1 MELNKTDITQGYQP
15 VPEEDRIWNLPSG
28 DDDCELCN
36 GSGDV
41 QCCRGEYYYT
51 DTCDC
56 VLIQYWENVG
66 NEHMA
71 NGYREIYDNIIR
83 LRNM

>member
-41 QCCRGEYYYT
+41 QCCAGEHYYI
-51 DTCDC
+51 DDCDC
-56 VLIQYWENVG
+56 RMIKYWEDKG
-66 NEHMA
+66 NEFMA
-71 NGYREIYDNIIR
+71 DGHRKMLADTLKWRNI
-83 LRNM
+83 